1 MQFSTDLRILLFGE
15 LHVTLFLVRETIDH
29 RDFMEIYCEVV
40 RISSG
45 SESKSRSIFSISTV
59 YMFQLSL
66 IYMGHYVGFKLG
78 QYQALIC

>member
-1 MQFSTDLRILLFGE
+1 MQFSRILLFGE

-29 RDFMEIYCEVV
+29 RWDFMEIYCEVV

-66 IYMGHYVGFKLG
+66 IYMGHYVGFK
-78 QYQALIC
+78 QDNTKP